1 MERMKRIFL
10 TLAFLTLASVACMQS
25 ALPVSEIATPS
36 PTFTPF
42 RIHSATPVNTA
53 TPYLQKP
60 TKTPLPQYTVTGLVH
75 IRDFEGEHKGYKHPG
90 DLVTCLMSGD
100 WCLLE
105 DGTKIWAGCLE
116 PGNGKGC
123 GAK

>member
-1 MERMKRIFL
+1 MMKRIGILTIALFL
-10 TLAFLTLASVACMQS
+10 VMACMQS
-25 ALPVSEIATPS
+25 ATLPVVSSSVATSS
-36 PTFTPF
+36 PVVFQSTPTPF
-42 RIHSATPVNTA
+42 RIASATPTTA
-53 TPYLQKP
+53 H
-60 TKTPLPQYTVTGLVH
+60 TKTPLPHYTVTGLVH

-105 DGTKIWAGCLE
+105 DGLKIWAGCLD

-123 GAK
+123 RAK